1 MSVERH
7 ASVTAAFYAAGRLAG
22 RDPDTTRTPLH
33 ITSFSLAKTSTKGD
47 TV

>member
-1 MSVERH
+1 MNALRH
-7 ASVTAAFYAAGRLAG
+7 RSVTAAFYAAGRLAG

>member
-7 ASVTAAFYAAGRLAG
+7 ASVTAAFYAAGRPAG
-22 RDPDTTRTPLH
+22 RAPDTARTPLH